1 MSAPSEIDRDL
12 KQLEID
18 LKLLESEYNMYF
30 SGRLPRPPLET
41 RSRVEALVKRCDR
54 RHIPNHADRF
64 RFATLQSRFLTFTE
78 LWDRGLRARE
88 EGRSGPFPDRGSDE
102 PQGPPPSTRIVTV
115 VTFDDVTREADKLRD
130 LYQRLEE
137 ARRETG
143 QDSVPFGKFASL
155 VGDEVRRLRREGSVE
170 VAVRVKVENG
180 RVSVTARGLKGVKE
194 DEPEE

>member
-1 MSAPSEIDRDL
+1 MSPPSEIERDL
-12 KQLEID
+12 KQLEVD

-30 SGRLPRPPLET
+30 AGRLPRPPVET

-54 RHIPNHADRF
+54 RHMPNYADRF
-64 RFATLQSRFLTFTE
+64 RFSTIQSRFRAFVE

-88 EGRSGPFPDRGSDE
+88 EGRPGPFPDRGADE
-102 PQGPPPSTRIVTV
+102 PLAPQSSTRIVTV
-115 VTFDDVTREADKLRD
+115 ITFDDVSREADKLRD

-143 QDSVPFGKFASL
+143 QDSVPFGKFAGL
-155 VGDEVRRLRREGSVE
+155 VGDEVRRLRSEGSVE

-180 RVSVTARGLKGVKE
+180 RVSVTAKGLKGVA
-194 DEPEE
+194 DEPEG

>member
-1 MSAPSEIDRDL
+1 VSASEIERDL
-12 KQLEID
+12 KQLEVD
-18 LKLLESEYNMYF
+18 LKQLESEYNMYF
-30 SGRLPRPPLET
+30 AGRVPRPPLEM

-54 RHIPNHADRF
+54 RHIPNYADRF
-64 RFATLQSRFLTFTE
+64 RFSTLQSRFITFAE

-88 EGRSGPFPDRGSDE
+88 EGRPGPFPDRGSDE
-102 PQGPPPSTRIVTV
+102 PQGPPPATRIVTV
-115 VTFDDVTREADKLRD
+115 VTFDDVSREEDKLRD

-143 QDSVPFGKFASL
+143 QDSVPFGKFATI
-155 VGDEVRRLRREGSVE
+155 VGDEVRRLRREGSLE

-194 DEPEE
+194 DLAEE